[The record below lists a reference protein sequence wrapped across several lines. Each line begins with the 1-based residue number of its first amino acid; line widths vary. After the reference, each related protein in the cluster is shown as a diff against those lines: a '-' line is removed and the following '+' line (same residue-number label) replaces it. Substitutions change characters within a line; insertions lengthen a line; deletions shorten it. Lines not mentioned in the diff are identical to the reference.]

1 MPHDAKD
8 YESRY
13 LPDQTGFVWDF
24 SGGRLVIT
32 GLCPACA
39 GETRHPVP
47 TRLTPGAVTKGGGA
61 GAFEEDDEVPRE
73 VYMRCRC
80 RLPHPG
86 GHPGDRRLRCQ
97 VGGDPADG
105 GRLVTGRYLPEELE
119 RAQQRLDA
127 MAEAQLEIGRAQAEG
142 WRNFLTVASGLLAA
156 VLVLKGRENVAELPG
171 GYRTAVVVLVAAGL
185 VLLLVAAFVAVS
197 AAHGRPG
204 DVLKYPHAAKLLDWE
219 ERERERIASRIGVT
233 RWATVAGVL
242 AAAAGILLTWVAPG
256 PDEPAQTVRVHTRAE
271 TLCGE
276 LLAADGS
283 GVTVKV
289 RPASGKG
296 QATIRHL
303 TWQRDAVSV
312 APTARC

>member
-1 MPHDAKD
+1 M
-8 YESRY
+8 
-13 LPDQTGFVWDF
+13 
-24 SGGRLVIT
+24 
-32 GLCPACA
+32 
-39 GETRHPVP
+39 
-47 TRLTPGAVTKGGGA
+47 
-61 GAFEEDDEVPRE
+61 
-73 VYMRCRC
+73 
-80 RLPHPG
+80 
-86 GHPGDRRLRCQ
+86 
-97 VGGDPADG
+97 
-105 GRLVTGRYLPEELE
+105 TGRYLPEELE

-256 PDEPAQTVRVHTRAE
+256 PDEPARTVRVHTRAE

-289 RPASGKG
+289 KPASGKG

-312 APTARC
+312 APTATC